1 MLLHNFAESVRLL
14 QKQEQQI
21 IKLCVAP
28 ADCVPTSAGGFLE
41 GDALYGHFV
50 QPQRRYLLGNACVRL
65 RSDFHDFIKPENVS
79 FRRCSEKS
87 TFSGFMKFENHLA
100 RPKTAHFQAGTGA
113 EAVKNG
119 HTGLR
124 SYRKASMLIA
134 RELRI
139 SKQIPAL
146 RL

>member
-21 IKLCVAP
+21 ITLCVAP
-28 ADCVPTSAGGFLE
+28 ADCVSTSAGAFYK
-41 GDALYGHFV
+41 GDDLYGHFL
-50 QPQRRYLLGNACVRL
+50 QPTRRYLLGNACVRL

-87 TFSGFMKFENHLA
+87 TFSGFMKSENHLA
-100 RPKTAHFQAGTGA
+100 RPKTAHFQADTGA
-113 EAVKNG
+113 EAIKNG

-124 SYRKASMLIA
+124 GYRKGSALIA

-139 SKQIPAL
+139 SKQIPAV